1 MVALRC
7 LMPLPEPLTIDDLDE
22 IGCSFGEQPFEV
34 AAELVNAVDQGLLDD
49 RADMGYALMLAA
61 ELTERAGDLL
71 AAQLLAERAVAAY
84 CVYDEPDGYAQ
95 AFHAELLLRL
105 GREDEGLAQLT
116 AIRPMLSDEPGA
128 VSYISEALGKGGRPE
143 IAEQWLTEAL
153 VAALQQRQELESQQD
168 SQPYKDAAE
177 VASRLAQERHRVR
190 RNLGLPHDEH
200 DVFAES
206 LMSSV
211 MDTLGTGWLDSAG
224 TAVLFW
230 PRREF
235 DLLLVRWPELAKEY
249 GQNWGEYLTTVEQSM
264 VRWSESGYPRFVL
277 FAADVDQLA
286 RYAER
291 AGSDPTDPQIRQ
303 GYLGYLQ
310 EIAWPPL

>member
-1 MVALRC
+1 
-7 LMPLPEPLTIDDLDE
+7 
-22 IGCSFGEQPFEV
+22 
-34 AAELVNAVDQGLLDD
+34 
-49 RADMGYALMLAA
+49 
-61 ELTERAGDLL
+61 
-71 AAQLLAERAVAAY
+71 
-84 CVYDEPDGYAQ
+84 
-95 AFHAELLLRL
+95 
-105 GREDEGLAQLT
+105 
-116 AIRPMLSDEPGA
+116 
-128 VSYISEALGKGGRPE
+128 VSYLSEALGKGGRPE

-153 VAALQQRQELESQQD
+153 VAALQQRQALEPQQD
-168 SQPYKDAAE
+168 EQAYKEAAQ
-177 VASRLAQERHRVR
+177 VASRLAHERHRVR

-235 DLLLVRWPELAKEY
+235 ELLLVRWPELAEEY
-249 GQNWGEYLTTVEQSM
+249 GQNWDEYLTTVQRST
-264 VRWSESGYPRFVL
+264 VLWSESGYPRFVL

-291 AGSDPTDPQIRQ
+291 AGSAPTDPQVRQ